1 MMNDN
6 ALKSLVQQAL
16 EQEINTKSVS
26 RKEKKR
32 RQQTEV
38 EFEGEEEDG
47 LAIDFADQQ
56 RDARNNDNEF
66 GEEGKL
72 AQMYKQQKKR
82 QRQTEL
88 EEGKQDQSGYEEE
101 GNYYEDEG
109 GVRVEPFNLR
119 EERARGY
126 FDAVGNYI
134 QYNQNDDEKEDAV
147 QDAWLDSVEVMT
159 YQQVEKIKESKIREQ
174 EKHSSYQQLREVMN
188 NRQLFEGIANILQEG
203 ETVPDALRRLK
214 KEKNQVQL
222 LKLVELA
229 DDLMMQGETDVY
241 SYTLRQFQAEAKV
254 AMDEDGDMFEDM
266 DGGEGTQAAS
276 DSQKPGGNGEQLSN
290 ITASDNNNSITD
302 NSSSINYPHV
312 QVLIEWFRQQQQVDY
327 HSWPIKELVRVL
339 NEQGVK
345 TTDILDKDQL
355 VQMVQDTIRKNNMDA
370 PPGFVYDPSSQYF
383 WNAQAEMFYEPVSAY
398 FFSGQ
403 SRNWYVFDMDKGEF
417 NKIDNN

>member
-1 MMNDN
+1 M
-6 ALKSLVQQAL
+6 
-16 EQEINTKSVS
+16 
-26 RKEKKR
+26 
-32 RQQTEV
+32 
-38 EFEGEEEDG
+38 G
-47 LAIDFADQQ
+47 
-56 RDARNNDNEF
+56 
-66 GEEGKL
+66 
-72 AQMYKQQKKR
+72 
-82 QRQTEL
+82 
-88 EEGKQDQSGYEEE
+88 
-101 GNYYEDEG
+101 
-109 GVRVEPFNLR
+109 VEPFNLR